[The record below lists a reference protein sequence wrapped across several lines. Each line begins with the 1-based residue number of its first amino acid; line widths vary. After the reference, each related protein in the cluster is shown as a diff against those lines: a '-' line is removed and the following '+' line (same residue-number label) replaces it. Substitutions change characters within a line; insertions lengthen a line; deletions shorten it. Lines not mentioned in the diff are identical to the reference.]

1 MSYLYFFFLMI
12 RRPPRSTL
20 FPYTTLFRSEVGA
33 AGGDR
38 LEVLADAVQDLR
50 DGVRVVDDLAE
61 ARAAVE
67 PFGELAGQLLHAADG
82 GELGHVG
89 AQQVEV
95 LDEDFALVVE
105 RRLERLAPFE
115 RVLNLPE
122 DPGVRHRA
130 AADED

>member
-38 LEVLADAVQDLR
+38 LEVLADAVEDLR

-61 ARAAVE
+61 ARAAVQ
-67 PFGELAGQLLHAADG
+67 PFGELAGELLHAADCR
-82 GELGHVG
+82 ELGHVG
-89 AQQVEV
+89 AEQLEV
-95 LDEDFALVVE
+95 
-105 RRLERLAPFE
+105 FE
-115 RVLNLPE
+115 Q
-122 DPGVRHRA
+122 H
-130 AADED
+130 